1 MKLMI
6 TILGIMVMLSSASFA
21 ETIGFVDLQK
31 VFVEFNETE
40 KAKKDFEEKQSKLRE
55 EMEEKQKR
63 LQKAE
68 EENKSPEE
76 LQKLVMELQEELQ
89 PKQQELIDYNNQL
102 MAKIKEKITKATKKI
117 AKQYG
122 VDVVVDKQALLVGGF
137 DLTDFV
143 IDELND

>member
-6 TILGIMVMLSSASFA
+6 TMLGILLMVSSASFA

-31 VFVEFNETE
+31 VFVEFNETK
-40 KAKKDFEEKQSKLRE
+40 KAQKDFEEKQATLRE
-55 EMEEKQKR
+55 EMEEKQKL

-68 EENKSPEE
+68 QENKSPEE

-89 PKQQELIDYNNQL
+89 PKQQELIEYNNQL
-102 MAKIKEKITKATKKI
+102 MAQIKQKITKSTKKV

-122 VDVVVDKQALLVGGF
+122 IDVVFDKQALLVGGF
-137 DLTDFV
+137 DLTEFV